1 MPDFDFI
8 IGFDFGHGETS
19 VAMVDTKKVSLKDGS
34 VPAEDVYICEH
45 SHEPKI
51 TSLVGY
57 DSLENTDVDIDIY
70 DFKSFTHIEAYFKGP
85 LIASDEF
92 DAINN
97 TQRRHFRDFI
107 VTVFNKVKSNPKNVR
122 IVGKNVRYYAAC
134 PSGWNDKQCD
144 SYLEFLQHECGL
156 PIVDVVAESRAAHV
170 TARKK
175 LHDRNPKLS
184 DRVKRLVVLDLGSS
198 TLDITLHSD
207 KTYTFGYEI
216 GASQIEE
223 KLFTHFIQSDI
234 DFRDSYNAYLSHYP
248 DGKDDVLLFLR
259 YAKEEY
265 FNKQKKYPEREI
277 TFSCSIDWE
286 DLSQGKI
293 IEISKLKLPG
303 SKFIKL
309 FLNCDAKSDDN
320 YESKLRDSINNFID
334 KYGSADVV
342 ILTGGASQMGFYKD
356 IVLDCYGLD
365 ENACVVD
372 DTPSYSISQGVAMI
386 GYMDSKCPKFTPES
400 NLPEDLQSLLD
411 NLPNIINSEILS
423 QYKSAYTNKLCRMV
437 DLWKEQEGHKTLEQL
452 LLGLDRLVE
461 MWETQSGEVSNK
473 INERVSDTVV
483 SHINKVLKDTILLYF
498 GFDAPIGKF
507 EINYDFNF
515 SINQEDNE
523 ELVKKIKDVMKDYI
537 NGRGTF
543 HRWNDRT
550 SLNKD
555 RAQDKELLNEL
566 TTRIKDYATRW
577 FDSYNIED
585 AISEEVSDCRVRLRE
600 FYASTIK
607 NITCQ
612 I

>member
-1 MPDFDFI
+1 MPEFDFI

-19 VAMVDTKKVSLKDGS
+19 VAMVDARKVSFRDGF
-34 VPAEDVYICEH
+34 VPAEDIYICEH

-57 DSLENTDVDIDIY
+57 DSDDKTDVDIDIY
-70 DFKSFTHIEAYFKGP
+70 DFKSFSHIEAYFKGP
-85 LIASDEF
+85 LIASEEF
-92 DAINN
+92 NAI
-97 TQRRHFRDFI
+97 TDVQRIHFRDFI
-107 VTVFNKVKSNPKNVR
+107 VTVFNKVVSNPKNVR
-122 IVGKNVRYYAAC
+122 IVGRNVRYYAAC
-134 PSGWNDKQCD
+134 PSGWNDKQRD
-144 SYLEFLQHECGL
+144 AYLRFLQNECGL
-156 PIVDVVAESRAAHV
+156 PIIDVIAESRAAHV
-170 TARKK
+170 SARKK
-175 LHDRNPKLS
+175 LHDRNPELS
-184 DRVKRLVVLDLGSS
+184 ERAKRLVVLDLGSS

-223 KLFTHFIQSDI
+223 TLLNYFIENDV
-234 DFRDSYNAYLSHYP
+234 DFRDSYNSYLSHYP
-248 DGKDDVLLFLR
+248 NGKDDVLLFLR

-265 FNKQKKYPEREI
+265 FNKKKKYPEREV

-286 DLSQGKI
+286 DLSQGEV
-293 IEISKLKLPG
+293 IEISKLKLSG
-303 SKFIKL
+303 SKLLKL
-309 FLNCDAKSDDN
+309 FLANNSPIEDD
-320 YESKLRDSINNFID
+320 YESKLRDSITDFID
-334 KYGSADVV
+334 KYGSADAV
-342 ILTGGASQMGFYKD
+342 ILTGGASQMDFYKA

-372 DTPSYSISQGVAMI
+372 DTPSYSISQGIAMI
-386 GYMDSKCPKFTPES
+386 GYMDSKCPKSTPES
-400 NLPEDLQSLLD
+400 NLPEDLQSLSD

-437 DLWKEQEGHKTLEQL
+437 DMWKEKDGHKTLEGL

-461 MWETQSGEVSNK
+461 MWEAQSVEVSK
-473 INERVSDTVV
+473 VINERVSATVV
-483 SHINKVLKDTILLYF
+483 SRINKVLKDIIRLYF

-537 NGRGTF
+537 NGRGAF
-543 HRWNDRT
+543 HRWNDRN
-550 SLNKD
+550 SLDKD
-555 RAQDKELLNEL
+555 RAQDKDLLNEL
-566 TTRIKDYATRW
+566 PTRIKDYATRW

-600 FYASTIK
+600 FYASTIR

>member
-19 VAMVDTKKVSLKDGS
+19 VAMVDANKVSLKDGF

-57 DSLENTDVDIDIY
+57 DSQENTDVDIDIY
-70 DFKSFTHIEAYFKGP
+70 DFKCFSHIEAYFKGP
-85 LIASDEF
+85 LVASNEF
-92 DAINN
+92 NAISD

-122 IVGKNVRYYAAC
+122 IVGRNVRYYAAC
-134 PSGWNDKQCD
+134 PSGWNDKQRE
-144 SYLEFLQHECGL
+144 SYLDFLQHECGL
-156 PIVDVVAESRAAHV
+156 PIVDVIAESRAAHV

-175 LHDRNPKLS
+175 LHDRNPELAN
-184 DRVKRLVVLDLGSS
+184 RAARLVVLDLGSS

-223 KLFTHFIQSDI
+223 KLFTHFIQNDT

-248 DGKDDVLLFLR
+248 NGKDDVLLFLR

-277 TFSCSIDWE
+277 TFSCSIDWD
-286 DLSQGKI
+286 DLSQGEV

-303 SKFIKL
+303 STFIKL
-309 FLNCDAKSDDN
+309 FLNCDTSSDDN
-320 YESKLRDSINNFID
+320 YESKLRDSINNFIG
-334 KYGSADVV
+334 KYGTADAV

-365 ENACVVD
+365 EKACVVD

-400 NLPEDLQSLLD
+400 KLPEDLQSLSD

-423 QYKSAYTNKLCRMV
+423 QYKSAYTNKLCQMV
-437 DLWKEQEGHKTLEQL
+437 DLWKEREGHKTLEQL

-461 MWETQSGEVSNK
+461 MWEAQSDEVSNK
-473 INERVSDTVV
+473 INERVSETVV
-483 SHINKVLKDTILLYF
+483 SRINKVLKDTIRLYF
-498 GFDAPIGKF
+498 GFDAPIGNF

-523 ELVKKIKDVMKDYI
+523 ELVKKIKDVMKVYI
-537 NGRGTF
+537 NGRGVL
-543 HRWNDRT
+543 HRWNDST

-555 RAQDKELLNEL
+555 RSQDKGLLSELP
-566 TTRIKDYATRW
+566 TKIKDYATRW

-585 AISEEVSDCRVRLRE
+585 SIGDEVVDCRVRLRE